1 MAYTHYWEFKRK
13 PKNVK
18 DGDNK
23 FKKSVELLKKCLKD
37 VSVKLASGNG
47 TGEPVFTDTK
57 VCFNG
62 VDDDSY
68 EGCYLALDNADYKYD
83 FCKTARKPYDVVVCL
98 TLLCFKKFFG
108 EDFKYSSDGNMNDE
122 GWSLAIEIFAKHT
135 K

>member
-1 MAYTHYWEFKRK
+1 MYTHYWEFKSK

-18 DGDNK
+18 DGDKK

-47 TGEPVFTDTK
+47 TGKPVFTDTK

-62 VDDDSY
+62 VGDDSY
-68 EGCYLALDNADYKYD
+68 ETCYLAFDNADYEFD

-98 TLLCFKKFFG
+98 TLLCFKNFFG

-122 GWSLAIEIFAKHT
+122 GWSLANEIFTKHT